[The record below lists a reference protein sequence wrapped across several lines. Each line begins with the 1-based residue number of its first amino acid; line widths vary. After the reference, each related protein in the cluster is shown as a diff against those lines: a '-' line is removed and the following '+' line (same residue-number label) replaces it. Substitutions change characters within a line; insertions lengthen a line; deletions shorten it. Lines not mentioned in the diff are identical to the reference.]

1 MEDICESVNKSVD
14 LDDPSEQS
22 VDLDDQ
28 GGSQCGSEGNKE
40 VGDLPSDSSLGQLV
54 DEETFQAVVP
64 KLELSDGDDIIN
76 NGDDIT
82 NDGDNVTNDGEDI
95 SRDSEDVTYEDI
107 SNEQKPTGCVANC
120 SDSPEAPAWELPIDA
135 ASPVVSQLRLLVKQC
150 FSSDDTNTPELCFEF
165 PSLLSNP
172 EFEPLVQTYLR

>member
-1 MEDICESVNKSVD
+1 MESFHYKTLTEKLTTEIAIVKYVSAR
-14 LDDPSEQS
+14 P
-22 VDLDDQ
+22 
-28 GGSQCGSEGNKE
+28 
-40 VGDLPSDSSLGQLV
+40 DSKRMIQEKAKTFKRELV
-54 DEETFQAVVP
+54 YPDEDC
-64 KLELSDGDDIIN
+64 SDGDDIIN
-76 NGDDIT
+76 NGDNIT

-95 SRDSEDVTYEDI
+95 SRDGEDVTYEDI

-120 SDSPEAPAWELPIDA
+120 NDSPEAPAWELPIDA

>member
-54 DEETFQAVVP
+54 DEETLLTIHH
-64 KLELSDGDDIIN
+64 KLSFTQLSH
-76 NGDDIT
+76 
-82 NDGDNVTNDGEDI
+82 
-95 SRDSEDVTYEDI
+95 
-107 SNEQKPTGCVANC
+107 
-120 SDSPEAPAWELPIDA
+120 
-135 ASPVVSQLRLLVKQC
+135 
-150 FSSDDTNTPELCFEF
+150 
-165 PSLLSNP
+165 
-172 EFEPLVQTYLR
+172 